1 MVGRF
6 SFLGSI
12 EFMPHGHCYFWRSDL
27 ITLHAVSD
35 GLIMLAYWTIFLLI
49 AYLIRRRADLPFRP
63 LFWLFGLFIV
73 ACGATHFM
81 AVYTIWEPD
90 YWLSG
95 WVKALTAVVS
105 LLAAVALVR
114 ALPVVMQLP
123 SPDALKKLNSELE
136 RRVQERTADLSA
148 SNARLEN
155 EVRQREGAEAE
166 VRRLNE
172 SLQFRLSELQALLDL
187 LPVGIAIAQD
197 AKTTE
202 MRTNAAYARLTGIP
216 AHRKISLSAPPF
228 EVPLSFKVFQG
239 DRELSRHELP
249 LRRALVEN
257 RPVLDTELRI
267 IHNEGREVQVL
278 ASAVPLRDAD
288 GNARGAV
295 TTLQDITTQKLSA
308 QEHLAVE
315 RRLQETQKLESLGVL
330 AGGIAHD
337 FNNLLTGILGNSS
350 LARLDL
356 PPGHAAVRASL
367 DNLEQATLRAAD
379 LCKQMLA
386 YAGRGRFVI
395 QPLSLSQLVRDTAGL
410 LEVSIGRKAGLQL
423 QLAEGLPAFQGD
435 ATQIRQVLM
444 NIVLNASEALADKGS
459 TITVSTGS
467 VQVTNEYLLKTDY
480 HDQAVEGQY
489 VFVEVSDNGCGMD
502 GATRGKI
509 FDPFFTTK
517 FTGRGLG
524 LPAVLGIVRGHRGA
538 IQVCSEP
545 GKGTAFKVLFP
556 ALEQPAT
563 PPTPLV
569 SAAVAAK
576 ASGTIL
582 VVDDEETIRRVAKKI
597 LNGSGFEVVVAGGGG
612 EAVEIF
618 RKTPAQFAA
627 VLLDLTMPRMDGEEV
642 FRSLQE
648 INPEV
653 PVLIMSGFNEQDTVN
668 RFVGRGLAGFLP
680 KPFNAEM
687 LLMKLRAVLAGRPG

>member
-1 MVGRF
+1 MAGSF
-6 SFLGSI
+6 NFLGSM

-35 GLIMLAYWTIFLLI
+35 GLITLAYWAIFLFI
-49 AYLIRRRADLPFRP
+49 AYLIRRRLDLPFRSV
-63 LFWLFGLFIV
+63 FWLFGLFIV

-81 AVYTIWEPD
+81 EVYTIWFPD

-95 WVKALTAVVS
+95 WVKAVTAVVS
-105 LLAAVALVR
+105 LVALVALVR
-114 ALPVVMQLP
+114 AVPVALQLP
-123 SPDALKKLNSELE
+123 SPDALQKLNEDLE
-136 RRVQERTADLSA
+136 RRVRERTADLSA

-172 SLQFRLSELQALLDL
+172 SLQFRLTELQALLDL
-187 LPVGIAIAQD
+187 LPVGIAITEDAQ
-197 AKTTE
+197 TVE
-202 MRTNAAYARLTGIP
+202 LRTNAAYARLTGIP
-216 AHRKISLSAPPF
+216 AHRRVSLSDPPF
-228 EVPLSFKVFQG
+228 EVPVSIKVFQG
-239 DRELSRHELP
+239 DRELSRDELP
-249 LRRALVEN
+249 LHRALDEN
-257 RPVLDTELRI
+257 RSVLDAELRI
-267 IHNEGREVQVL
+267 IHQEGRELQVL
-278 ASAVPLRDAD
+278 ASAVPLRDAE

-295 TTLQDITTQKLSA
+295 TTLQDITAQKLAA
-308 QEHLAVE
+308 QEHLVVE
-315 RRLQETQKLESLGVL
+315 RRLQETQKIESLGVL

-395 QPLSLSQLVRDTAGL
+395 QPLSLSQLVRETTGL

-423 QLAEGLPAFQGD
+423 QLAEGLPAFRGD

-444 NIVLNASEALADKGS
+444 NLVVNASEALADKGS

-467 VQVTNEYLLKTDY
+467 VQAAREFLAKTDY
-480 HDQAVEGQY
+480 HDQAVEGRY

-502 GATRGKI
+502 AVTRAKI

-538 IQVCSEP
+538 IQVSSEA

-556 ALEQPAT
+556 AMEQLAT
-563 PPTPLV
+563 PPTPLMN
-569 SAAVAAK
+569 AVATAK
-576 ASGTIL
+576 NSGTIL
-582 VVDDEETIRRVAKKI
+582 VVDDEETVRRVAKKI
-597 LNGSGFEVVVAGGGG
+597 LNGSGFEVVLAGGGE
-612 EAVEIF
+612 EAVEVF
-618 RKTPAQFAA
+618 RKTSGQFAA
-627 VLLDLTMPRMDGEEV
+627 VLLDLTMPRMDGEQV
-642 FRSLQE
+642 FRALQE
-648 INPEV
+648 INPKV
-653 PVLIMSGFNEQDTVN
+653 LVLIMSGFNEQDTID
-668 RFVGRGLAGFLP
+668 RFGGRGLAGFLS

-687 LLMKLRAVLAGRPG
+687 LLSKLRAALAGQLS